1 MAGDADELVV
11 HRSGEAETAGM
22 ECGEEPGEALHGMTR
37 QPNQFSGT
45 AVDPQRCFAVIT
57 ECRGLPAA
65 SGGGG
70 VYGADRWLWTVVRA

>member
-1 MAGDADELVV
+1 
-11 HRSGEAETAGM
+11 M
-22 ECGEEPGEALHGMTR
+22 ECGEEPGEAVHGMTR
-37 QPNQFSGT
+37 QPNQFGGT
-45 AVDPQRCFAVIT
+45 AMVDPQRCFAVIT